1 MIFTNQNRD
10 CHAER
15 VSQSPERSEGEASLY
30 PSRETLRCAQG
41 DKALPILVVKLHY
54 RPSMNDPRSGLFC

>member
-1 MIFTNQNRD
+1 MNFHDQHRE

-15 VSQSPERSEGEASLY
+15 VSRSPERSEGEASLG

-41 DKALPILVVKLHY
+41 DKLLL
-54 RPSMNDPRSGLFC
+54 N